1 MDFYSLALIQ
11 GLGYASMGLGIYI
24 SLRIFNI
31 PDITTDGSYTLGGVI
46 TAVLLTAGM
55 HPFLVVIA
63 ALAGGGIAGI
73 TTGLIHTRMRVN
85 PLLSGILVMTALYSV
100 NLVIMGRSNLP
111 LDPGISIQD
120 KFGFTENT
128 AAVQWILY
136 SCITILVAAFLV
148 WLLKTD
154 FGIAMRATGNNE
166 PMVRA
171 MGINTLNM
179 KVFGLALSNMLTAL
193 SGYLLVQYQ
202 GFADINMG
210 IGIVISGLAA
220 VMTGEALAR
229 IIAPGKLV
237 IQVLMV
243 IAGSLLFRSTL
254 AFALTLG
261 LHPDYL
267 KLVTAMIVL
276 LVLGITRGA
285 GLRGSVNPRMD

>member
-11 GLGYASMGLGIYI
+11 GLGYAAMGLGIFI

-46 TAVLLTAGM
+46 TAVLLSSGM
-55 HPFLVVIA
+55 HPLPVMFA
-63 ALAGGGIAGI
+63 AIAGGAIAGI
-73 TTGLIHTRMRVN
+73 ATGTIHTRMKVN
-85 PLLSGILVMTALYSV
+85 PLLAGILVMTALYSV
-100 NLVIMGRSNLP
+100 NLIIMGQSNMP
-111 LDPGISIQD
+111 LDTGISIQD
-120 KFGFTENT
+120 KFAITENT
-128 AAVQWILY
+128 DLNLWLLFSAVII
-136 SCITILVAAFLV
+136 SIAVILV

-166 PMVRA
+166 PMVSA
-171 MGINTLNM
+171 MGVHTRNM

-220 VMTGEALAR
+220 VMMGEALAR
-229 IIAPGKLV
+229 MIAPGKIV
-237 IQVLMV
+237 VQVLMV
-243 IAGSLLFRSTL
+243 IAGSLLFRSIL
-254 AFALTLG
+254 ATALVLG

-267 KLVTAMIVL
+267 KLVTALIVL
-276 LVLGITRGA
+276 LVLGLTRNA
-285 GLRGSVNPRMD
+285 GIRKSVNI